1 MGAANTPSKP
11 EGGLPVGASPRMG
24 PCCATSTTSSRLR
37 GSWHVGQGSRRCWR
51 TEALQA
57 QQMRLE
63 SWRWRGP
70 AGSPHG
76 AAIAGVSP
84 SCRARRTCHWPR
96 WRQLRQPLRKG
107 QRCRKLSRRGV
118 SAAAHGMARVETQA
132 GISSHPSS
140 SVSAGALVGAR
151 GAGATEPSPGQPGT
165 LVIHPPEK
173 PVWAVTRLPH
183 THVAPRRPRMAPQ
196 PPPQPMSWRSLA
208 PAPTSAGSPRPAQG
222 NQPQG
227 D

>member
-1 MGAANTPSKP
+1 
-11 EGGLPVGASPRMG
+11 MG

-63 SWRWRGP
+63 SWHWRGP
-70 AGSPHG
+70 AGTPHG

-107 QRCRKLSRRGV
+107 QHCRKLSRRGV
-118 SAAAHGMARVETQA
+118 SAAACGMARVETQA

-140 SVSAGALVGAR
+140 PVLAGALVGAR

-165 LVIHPPEK
+165 PVIHPPEK

-183 THVAPRRPRMAPQ
+183 TGCSQTSWDGPAATPPTHELAQ
-196 PPPQPMSWRSLA
+196 PGPCPDLSREPLA
-208 PAPTSAGSPRPAQG
+208 GTEKPATG
-222 NQPQG
+222 
-227 D
+227 